1 MFEFIGRWGLSAWQI
16 LQAVVRLL
24 LGQRPQDIVVD
35 YVTVMMHKAMDASAK
50 RGKLDTEDL
59 VQLVRKVRSR
69 SAQRPVVAGS
79 AGLNFVGACVD
90 CAVRGCCVLNC

>member
-1 MFEFIGRWGLSAWQI
+1 M
-16 LQAVVRLL
+16 
-24 LGQRPQDIVVD
+24 D

-69 SAQRPVVAGS
+69 SA
-79 AGLNFVGACVD
+79 
-90 CAVRGCCVLNC
+90 